1 MFGEAPIREK
11 YTKFE
16 LELAAL
22 YKGLKDQKSLTGL
35 FCKFYDAVQGKVGKE
50 LDAFS
55 QGNAEPLSKDEA
67 IEKVFGINNKQ
78 ENDRRRETESPS
90 ESGGGDG
97 AEPAGDRAAG
107 SEPERPRVE
116 ETDDLE
122 NKELESRIEVT
133 DEETETPSK
142 NGPIMKQ
149 KILIDGDKEV
159 IKVDKPNDKGEY
171 TGSYYEYDGKKFGDL
186 NEVTKYIDSK
196 NEEGPLPLLPK
207 EEKPDPQ
214 FNPIEAAAAE
224 FKKEHPLTEDE
235 IMKADVDDLSKDMAL
250 DYLNGEV
257 TDDLHRAIYESIY
270 AKRKGLNAEPKVG
283 TSKTEPSANPMEEIK
298 NAA

>member
-1 MFGEAPIREK
+1 MNFKKWQDYGTGRSENEGGNDVSGVEEPQQEA
-11 YTKFE
+11 
-16 LELAAL
+16 
-22 YKGLKDQKSLTGL
+22 
-35 FCKFYDAVQGKVGKE
+35 
-50 LDAFS
+50 
-55 QGNAEPLSKDEA
+55 
-67 IEKVFGINNKQ
+67 
-78 ENDRRRETESPS
+78 
-90 ESGGGDG
+90 SGGN
-97 AEPAGDRAAG
+97 EPAEA
-107 SEPERPRVE
+107 ERPRVE
-116 ETDDLE
+116 EADDLE

-159 IKVDKPNDKGEY
+159 MKVDEPNKKGEY

-186 NEVTKYIDSK
+186 NEVTEYIDSK

-207 EEKPDPQ
+207 EENPDPQ

-257 TDDLHRAIYESIY
+257 TDDLHRAIYESI
-270 AKRKGLNAEPKVG
+270 
-283 TSKTEPSANPMEEIK
+283 
-298 NAA
+298 